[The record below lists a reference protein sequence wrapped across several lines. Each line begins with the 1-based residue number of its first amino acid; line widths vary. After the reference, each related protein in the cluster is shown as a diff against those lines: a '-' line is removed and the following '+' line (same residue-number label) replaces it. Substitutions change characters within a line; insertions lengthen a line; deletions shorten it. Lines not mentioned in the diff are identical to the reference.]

1 MNYSTLLSVFS
12 IKLMFIRVY
21 ILDMI
26 VNFVFIA
33 TPLII
38 C

>member
-1 MNYSTLLSVFS
+1 
-12 IKLMFIRVY
+12 MFIRVY